1 MNSDANI
8 NTSRCPPEVV
18 MIMMKKTIESVEK
31 AGFEKCY
38 LNIHGY
44 NKFNTN
50 PFLLKRIVMNNEKN
64 YKLILG

>member
-1 MNSDANI
+1 
-8 NTSRCPPEVV
+8 
-18 MIMMKKTIESVEK
+18 MIMIKKTIEGVEK

-50 PFLLKRIVMNNEKN
+50 PFLLKRIVINNAKN
-64 YKLILG
+64 YKLILS